1 MKASIK
7 REGDVLF
14 ITLNGDFRDDTDEQ
28 LKSLLE
34 KIESPAV
41 QFDTYGIELINSMG
55 TRAWVDFV
63 QSLRR
68 RKTNLRFNR
77 CSTAFVEAAN
87 QTKTVARPNEIH
99 SLVVPGHCKKCN
111 QEIHIVRDVD
121 GLSPDT
127 LTLTC
132 PHCSQSAELLVDAES
147 YLMCLLE

>member
-7 REGDVLF
+7 REGDVLL

-41 QFDTYGIELINSMG
+41 HFDTFGIELINSMG
-55 TRAWVDFV
+55 TRAWVDFA

-99 SLVVPGHCKKCN
+99 SLVVPGHCKNCSRDIS
-111 QEIHIVRDVD
+111 EVRDAA
-121 GLSPDT
+121 GLAPDT

-132 PHCSQSAELLVDAES
+132 PQCSRPAALVVDAET
-147 YLMCLLE
+147 YLMCLMD